1 MSLHVKNFK
10 DKLQVKFNRD
20 KVSELVR
27 IFNETSSTRALTRSV
42 LRQMR
47 DQKECVPGKTLNFT
61 IVLDPL
67 VPGEGVDL
75 DAQHAAY
82 CASPPPARYGP
93 ALPTIDV
100 KMVLA
105 EDYYGHLQRRTSTFR
120 NMMPQMNR
128 KIADEFYAE
137 GSTMNIQGRRNS
149 NAKADALLHGV
160 PHAKHQAA
168 AET

>member
-1 MSLHVKNFK
+1 
-10 DKLQVKFNRD
+10 
-20 KVSELVR
+20 
-27 IFNETSSTRALTRSV
+27 
-42 LRQMR
+42 MR
-47 DQKECVPGKTLNFT
+47 DQKQCVPGKTLEFI

-67 VPGEGVDL
+67 IPGEGVDL

-82 CASPPPARYGP
+82 CATPPPPRYGP

-100 KMVLA
+100 TMVLA

-137 GSTMNIQGRRNS
+137 GAAPGNIQGRRNS
-149 NAKADALLHGV
+149 NAKLQDGEHYTNRPQQAVA
-160 PHAKHQAA
+160 PHITPLGINKTEAVQDSP
-168 AET
+168 TF